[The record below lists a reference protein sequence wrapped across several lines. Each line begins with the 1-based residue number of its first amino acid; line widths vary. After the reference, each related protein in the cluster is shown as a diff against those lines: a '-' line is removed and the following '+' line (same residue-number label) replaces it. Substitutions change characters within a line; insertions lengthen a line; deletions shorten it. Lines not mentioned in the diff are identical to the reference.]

1 MKLGTKLTL
10 SLVLSVILTMTI
22 HGYLSVQQEDETI
35 REIRVGMG
43 GFTRAVQ
50 ATLAHVYADNQNL
63 TATQEFLNAVG
74 PRGNIHGIV
83 LYDLNGNR
91 VAYSTS
97 LKYPDDF
104 PQLNPRPIL
113 DIDPRLALRN
123 SKDRE
128 GYLSRSE
135 TLIYY
140 RIEPIADSQGRPVGA
155 FVLARHGPQLM
166 VSVHERRNR

>member
-22 HGYLSVQQEDETI
+22 HGYLSVHQEEDESI

-50 ATLAHVYADNQNL
+50 ATLTHVYADNRNL

-83 LYDLNGNR
+83 LYDLNGN
-91 VAYSTS
+91 
-97 LKYPDDF
+97 
-104 PQLNPRPIL
+104 QIPR
-113 DIDPRLALRN
+113 
-123 SKDRE
+123 
-128 GYLSRSE
+128 
-135 TLIYY
+135 
-140 RIEPIADSQGRPVGA
+140 
-155 FVLARHGPQLM
+155 
-166 VSVHERRNR
+166 

>member
-22 HGYLSVQQEDETI
+22 HGYLSVHQEEDESI

-50 ATLAHVYADNQNL
+50 ATLTHVYADNRNL

-91 VAYSTS
+91 LAYSSS

-104 PQLNPRPIL
+104 PQLNPRPVL
-113 DIDPRLALRN
+113 DIDPRPVLGDLKER
-123 SKDRE
+123 D
-128 GYLSRSE
+128 GYLHSE
-135 TLIYY
+135 KTLIYY
-140 RIEPIADSQGRPVGA
+140 RIEPIISSQGHPAGA
-155 FVLARHGPQLM
+155 FVLARHGPQL
-166 VSVHERRNR
+166 